1 MSFNKPKVLTGL
13 DQNGKRSGMVFE
25 YWATMD
31 DRPPAKR
38 KGPPRSESHAEQGKP
53 IALPETAG
61 EPRGTLS
68 ALWVKDCGKSEGL
81 AVIARIRAATLPDAK
96 AGRLPRGH
104 LWRENLINRCTQESR

>member
-1 MSFNKPKVLTGL
+1 MIFDKPKVLIGL
-13 DQNGKRSGMVFE
+13 DQNGKRSGMVSK
-25 YWATMD
+25 YWAIMD

-61 EPRGTLS
+61 ELR
-68 ALWVKDCGKSEGL
+68 GKSEGL
-81 AVIARIRAATLPDAK
+81 AVIARIRAERSPDAK